1 MNLSTL
7 IDVFENFIPFN
18 QHLGLRVD
26 SLEEGA
32 TVLRIPFQPAL
43 VGDARRPALHG
54 GVVSAVADAAG
65 GLAVWS
71 KLPTGAT
78 VSTIDLRVDYLR
90 PGAEAD
96 LFCSASVLRIG
107 NRVGVATM
115 TVYQDDPGA
124 PIAEARG
131 VYNIK
136 RVDESASTG

>member
-1 MNLSTL
+1 MDLATL
-7 IDVFENFIPFN
+7 IDVFENHIPFN

-26 SLEEGA
+26 TLSVGE
-32 TVLRIPFQPAL
+32 TVLRIPFQAAL
-43 VGDARRPALHG
+43 IGDARRPALHG

-71 KLPTGAT
+71 KLPGGST

-90 PGAEAD
+90 PGSESD
-96 LFCSASVLRIG
+96 LYCSASVLRIG

-115 TVYQDDPGA
+115 TVYQADPDT

-136 RVDESASTG
+136 RVED